1 MSISS
6 VVTSGGDDIIAAIGL
21 ITPIVE
27 SFQHCLIVI
36 EVNKL
41 TCGIFTLIFFLPS
54 NNEISTSITPKRG
67 SVVFHVCS
75 SPIITWKCRNL
86 FCVSMT
92 KYKIQKKPT
101 KNTYNNNIHKG
112 NYWCVW
118 KLDTKKTTQQVVLMI
133 VLSLQTVK

>member
-27 SFQHCLIVI
+27 GFQHCLIVI

-41 TCGIFTLIFFLPS
+41 TCRIFTLVFFYQAIMKYQLQLHQREGLWYSMFVPVPLSHGNVEIFL
-54 NNEISTSITPKRG
+54 
-67 SVVFHVCS
+67 
-75 SPIITWKCRNL
+75 
-86 FCVSMT
+86 CVDD
-92 KYKIQKKPT
+92 KILKQKKLT
-101 KNTYNNNIHKG
+101 KNTYNNNIHKC

-118 KLDTKKTTQQVVLMI
+118 KLDTK
-133 VLSLQTVK
+133 

>member
-54 NNEISTSITPKRG
+54 NNEISTSIHQREGLWYSMFVPVPLSHGNTAII
-67 SVVFHVCS
+67 FVCRWQN
-75 SPIITWKCRNL
+75 IK
-86 FCVSMT
+86 T
-92 KYKIQKKPT
+92 KKKP
-101 KNTYNNNIHKG
+101 TYNNNIHKC

-118 KLDTKKTTQQVVLMI
+118 KFDTKKTTQQVVLMI

>member
-1 MSISS
+1 MQEINPQLTRLSQWL
-6 VVTSGGDDIIAAIGL
+6 SGTPVKSNVDFIRRDFRQRRHHCAIGL

-41 TCGIFTLIFFLPS
+41 TCGIFTLVFFLPS

-92 KYKIQKKPT
+92 KY
-101 KNTYNNNIHKG
+101 
-112 NYWCVW
+112 
-118 KLDTKKTTQQVVLMI
+118 
-133 VLSLQTVK
+133 

>member
-54 NNEISTSITPKRG
+54 NNEISTSITLKRG
-67 SVVFHVCS
+67 FVVFHVCS
-75 SPIITWKCRNL
+75 SPIITWKYRNHFL
-86 FCVSMT
+86 CVDD
-92 KYKIQKKPT
+92 KILKP
-101 KNTYNNNIHKG
+101 
-112 NYWCVW
+112 
-118 KLDTKKTTQQVVLMI
+118 KKTPHITIIYTNVTTGVFENLTQKRQ
-133 VLSLQTVK
+133 LSK